1 MSSADSPVY
10 SVTLDVIVV
19 PSSFVVEVTINVEA
33 VVTADVI
40 VIVFATIVVV
50 AMVIAVVVAVVIAV
64 IVVELVV
71 VTMVLTVVVT
81 VTTPSNGVSTA
92 FTCLCSSSS
101 ISMCWVHVSKPFI
114 STLISAEKG
123 NPTKCKI
130 GD

>member
-50 AMVIAVVVAVVIAV
+50 AMVIAVVVVIAVVIAV
-64 IVVELVV
+64 IVV

-101 ISMCWVHVSKPFI
+101 TSMCWVHVSKPFI